1 MQANSFRVWRK
12 FRKKYICTG
21 KSQTIAMSIFHLK
34 RLASSVHKLTKIHC
48 KLPTI
53 HWYIVSKANIRI
65 TCDFPVN
72 VR

>member
-21 KSQTIAMSIFHLK
+21 KSQTN
-34 RLASSVHKLTKIHC
+34 HKLTKIHY

-65 TCDFPVN
+65 TCDFPMN